1 MISFRHHLLSIV
13 AVFVALAVGV
23 ILGGGPLSELGRDGD
38 DDAPREAAGAD
49 DASVRAEFADGFAAD
64 VAPTLYGERLEG
76 QQIALVTLAGA
87 DTDVVDGVVDQI
99 EGAGGAIAGR
109 YAGREKLTVPSEQ
122 GFVESLGTQLA
133 DDNELTDSIP
143 SDLSSHER
151 IGRLLGRAIVSTEE
165 NGEEADVTSQAILD
179 TLGSAEL
186 LNAPDEQTGRVPLV
200 VVVLGEERKDS
211 AATALLAGL
220 VSGLGASAAGEVV
233 VGTTASGEDGD
244 LSLLRAEDVEGFST
258 VDGGETTIG
267 QVTAVLALAAANEG
281 TLGSYGASGADATV
295 PVG

>member
-23 ILGGGPLSELGRDGD
+23 VLGGGPLSELGRGGD
-38 DDAPREAAGAD
+38 DEAPQETAAAD
-49 DASVRAEFADGFAAD
+49 DASIRAAFGDGFASD
-64 VAPTLYGERLEG
+64 VAPTLYGERLDG
-76 QQIALVTLAGA
+76 RQIALVTLAGA
-87 DTDVVDGVVDQI
+87 DTDVIDGVIEQV

-109 YAGREKLTVPSEQ
+109 YDGREKLTVPNEQ
-122 GFVESLGTQLA
+122 GYVESLGTQLV
-133 DDNELTDSIP
+133 DDNDLGDSIP

-151 IGRLLGRAIVSTEE
+151 IGRLLGRAIASTEE
-165 NGEEADVTSQAILD
+165 NGEEADVTSQTILD
-179 TLGSAEL
+179 TLGSGEL
-186 LNAPDEQTGRVPLV
+186 LNAPDEQIGRVPLV
-200 VVVLGEERKDS
+200 VVVLGEERDDA

-220 VSGLGASAAGEVV
+220 TSGLGAVAAGEVV

-244 LSLLRAEDVEGFST
+244 LALLRSEDVDGFST

-267 QVTAVLALAAANEG
+267 QITTVLALAAASEG
-281 TLGSYGASGADATV
+281 TLGSYGASGADGTV